1 MRTFL
6 FFLVSTGLFFS
17 GSLLIW
23 AANLQIPDLKTFEE
37 RRVPESTKIYDR
49 TGEILLYDFHKDIQR
64 EVVPFDEISRSIK
77 NATVAI
83 EDASFY
89 KHKGVLPSAI
99 FRAMLV
105 NIGAFG
111 FEQGGSTVTQQVVK
125 NSLLTQEKTIAR
137 KLKEWVLALKLE
149 QVASKEKILELY
161 LNEIPYGGNVYGI
174 EEASRIYLGKK
185 SNDLTLAE
193 SAYLAALPQAPTYYS
208 PFGNNKEKLAERK
221 NLVLKRMFEE
231 HFISEE
237 EYQGALAEE
246 VLFAPYKE
254 ANIKAPHFVFYVIEN
269 LEKKLGKEA
278 VESGG
283 LKIITT
289 LDYELQKKAE
299 DIVKTYSEENITK
312 FNAKNAGLVAVD
324 PKTGQILVMVGSR
337 DYFDMENEGNFNVTI
352 SPNRQPGSA
361 FKPFVYE
368 TAFEKGFTPETIV
381 FDLETQFDI
390 NCDAEGKPRE
400 GVSLDYSCYTP
411 TNYDG
416 VFRGPITL
424 REALAQSINIPSI
437 KTLYL
442 AGLTDSLRT
451 AQKMGITSLID
462 VNKYGLT
469 LVLGGGEVSLLEMTS
484 AYSVFGN
491 EGKRNPPVSILEVKD
506 KNGFVFEQYKKK
518 EERVIPEKTALQI
531 SEILSDNEARAPAFG
546 ERSQLYFEG
555 RDVAAKTGTTNNYID
570 AWIIGYTP
578 NIAVGAWA
586 GNNDYAPMEK
596 KVAGFIVAP
605 LWNAFMQEALNTL
618 PNEPFKKTS
627 TTTNNTNLKPILR
640 GIWLGG
646 ETYKIDKIS
655 GKLATIYTPFE
666 TVEEKVVPN
675 IHSILYWV
683 NKNDVNGPPP
693 TTPENDP
700 QFELWEISVQKWV
713 KEKNFDF
720 SGFKTPSDEDTVHKP
735 EFAPLF
741 SVDGLLAEYQPNSTF
756 SFSVKGLDGVSLS
769 KVDIFINDIYVVT
782 LTNKPFFFSS
792 PLKTI
797 KNTKKEN
804 TVTVAVYDPVFNK
817 NSKTFNFTVS
827 DR

>member
-1 MRTFL
+1 MHKFL
-6 FFLVSTGLFFS
+6 FFLVSTGLFLS

-23 AANLQIPDLKTFEE
+23 AANLQIPDLETFND

-49 TGEILLYDFHKDIQR
+49 TGTVLLFDFHKDFQR
-64 EVVPFDEISRSIK
+64 EVVPFDEISYYVK

-83 EDASFY
+83 EDAGFY
-89 KHKGVLPSAI
+89 SHKGILPSAI
-99 FRAMLV
+99 FRAILV

-111 FEQGGSTVTQQVVK
+111 YEQGGSTITQQVVK
-125 NSLLTQEKTIAR
+125 NSLLTKEKTIAR

-149 QVASKEKILELY
+149 QAASKEKILELY
-161 LNEIPYGGNVYGI
+161 LNEIPYGGSVYGI
-174 EEASRIYLGKK
+174 EEASRVFFGKK
-185 SNDLTLAE
+185 ASGLTLAE

-208 PFGNNKEKLAERK
+208 PYGNNKEKLAERK
-221 NLVLKRMFEE
+221 NLILKRMFEE
-231 HFISEE
+231 HFITEE
-237 EYQGALAEE
+237 EYKSATAED

-254 ANIKAPHFVFYVIEN
+254 ENIKAPHFVFYVIEN
-269 LEKKLGKEA
+269 IEKKLGKEA

-299 DIVKTYSEENITK
+299 DIVKTYSEENKTK
-312 FNAKNAGLVAVD
+312 FNAKNAGLVALD

-337 DYFDMENEGNFNVTI
+337 DYHDMENEGNFNVTI

-368 TAFEKGFTPETIV
+368 TALEKGFTPETVV

-390 NCDAEGKPRE
+390 NCDTEGKPRE
-400 GVSLDYSCYTP
+400 GVPEDYVCYTP

-442 AGLTDSLRT
+442 AGLKDSLRT

-462 VNKYGLT
+462 INRYGLT
-469 LVLGGGEVSLLEMTS
+469 LVLGGGEVSLLEMTG
-484 AYSVFGN
+484 AYSVFAN
-491 EGKRNPPVSILEVKD
+491 EGKKNPTVSIIEITD
-506 KNGFVFEQYKKK
+506 KNGATIEKYQKK

-531 SEILSDNEARAPAFG
+531 SDILSDNNARAPAFG
-546 ERSQLYFEG
+546 EWSQLYFPG
-555 RDVAAKTGTTNNYID
+555 HDVAAKTGTTNDYKD

-578 NIAVGAWA
+578 YIAVGAWA
-586 GNNDYAPMEK
+586 GNNDYTAMEK
-596 KVAGFIVAP
+596 KVAGFIIAP
-605 LWNAFMQEALNTL
+605 LWNAFMQEALAAL
-618 PNEPFKKTS
+618 PNEPFKKINAPENS
-627 TTTNNTNLKPILR
+627 ALKPMLR

-655 GKLATIYTPFE
+655 GKLATVYTPFE

-683 NKNDVNGPPP
+683 NKDDVNGPQPKN
-693 TTPENDP
+693 PENDL
-700 QFELWEISVQKWV
+700 QFELWEAAVQKWV
-713 KEKNFDF
+713 KEKGFDF
-720 SGFKTPSDEDTVHKP
+720 NGFQTPSEEDTVHKP
-735 EFAPLF
+735 EFNPQFTVA
-741 SVDGLLAEYQPNSTF
+741 GLQTNYLPASTA
-756 SFSVKGLDGVSLS
+756 SFSVTGNSVYPLS
-769 KVDIFINDIYVVT
+769 KVDVFVNDVYT
-782 LTNKPFFFSS
+782 TTSANKPFSFSLS
-792 PLKTI
+792 LAAI
-797 KNTKKEN
+797 KNIQKEN
-804 TVTVAVYDPVFNK
+804 TLTVIVYDSVFNK
-817 NSKTFNFTVS
+817 NSKTFGFTVT
-827 DR
+827 DI